1 MLRLSPIA
9 EVDTIWDALLPP
21 GVALLPPD
29 LAAADALL
37 ADRSLLDPF
46 ERLWQERDRAA
57 GTHARALGRPTI
69 PMASY
74 VRLMV
79 VKARTGWGYATL
91 VREVN
96 DSLHLRRFCLFS
108 LIDPVPD
115 ESTVRKLTRRLGPD
129 LVAELIR
136 TVIELAVRERRFGAR
151 AIRIDSTVVEADV
164 RYPTDA
170 GLAATGVRLLA
181 RAARRV
187 ADAVEHPT
195 GHVRDRSRTVGRRL
209 RAITRTLLRRTG
221 EAKGEVLRLTAEA
234 GDHLARSLREARRL
248 LEGLPPATGAT
259 TARLAER
266 LGQLVERAEIVVDQI
281 ERRVAGQPIPER
293 LVSFADPD
301 ARPVRKGKIA
311 SPTQFGYVSQL
322 AELTGTT
329 GRGARGLILPPVTR
343 AGSTHENA
351 LLPATVAEL
360 RRLGLRPREAA
371 VDAGFGILATR
382 EAFDPLGTTVHLV
395 GSRTNPGSRRTRR
408 RLARFR
414 VGAEGRIAH
423 LKRSYGA
430 RRSRLRGIAGA
441 ATWTGW
447 AVLAYDIDT
456 AAALPPRRRW
466 PAVGLGSAT

>member
-1 MLRLSPIA
+1 MLRLSPVG

-21 GVALLPPD
+21 GVALLPAD

-37 ADRSLLDPF
+37 SEPILLAPF
-46 ERLWQERDRAA
+46 ERLWRERDTAA
-57 GTHARALGRPTI
+57 GTCARALGRPTI
-69 PMASY
+69 AMATY

-91 VREVN
+91 VREVS
-96 DSLHLRRFCLFS
+96 DSLHLRRFCLVA
-108 LIDPVPD
+108 LGDPVPD

-136 TVIELAVRERRFGAR
+136 AVIELAGRERRFTAR
-151 AIRIDSTVVEADV
+151 AIRIDSTVVEVDV

-181 RAARRV
+181 RAARRLTTG
-187 ADAVEHPT
+187 AEGAP
-195 GHVRDRSRTVGRRL
+195 GHVRDRSRAVGRRL
-209 RAITRTLLRRTG
+209 RAITRTLRRRTG
-221 EAKGEVLRLTAEA
+221 EAKADVLRLTAEA
-234 GDHLARSLREARRL
+234 GDLLARSVREAHRL
-248 LEGLPPATGAT
+248 LAAVPAAADAT
-259 TARLAER
+259 TARAIER
-266 LGQLVERAEIVVDQI
+266 LRQVVERAQQVVNQI
-281 ERRVAGQPIPER
+281 DRRVRGQPIPDR
-293 LVSFADPD
+293 LISFVDPD

-311 SPTQFGYVSQL
+311 TPTQFGYVSQL

-343 AGSTHENA
+343 AGSTHENE
-351 LLPATVAEL
+351 LLPTTVVEL
-360 RRLGLRPREAA
+360 DRLGLRPREAA

-382 EAFDPLGTTVHLV
+382 DAFDPLGTNVHVV
-395 GSRTNPGSRRTRR
+395 GSRTNTGSRRTRR
-408 RLARFR
+408 RLACFR

-441 ATWTGW
+441 ATWTSW
-447 AVLAYDIDT
+447 AVLAYDVDT
-456 AAALPPRRRW
+456 AAAMPPRRPGR
-466 PAVGLGSAT
+466 PRESAPTR